1 MLRRAP
7 KTTLGIATLLL
18 AMLDWMAGST
28 IAEPDG
34 RGDTPPD
41 EMVPAEA
48 SLENGTASTAQ
59 IGPVA
64 IRILPAGTRYVLE
77 ATNPTDTAQDIEVS
91 VKVLETTV
99 NPIAR
104 MAPMPQEVVSEKVAL
119 HCPPHGRVRQALV
132 LAGLPPTPRPVTPAA
147 ARVGLGA
154 GSNGNGTPLAPP
166 FLSFRTREFVVA
178 DASANPEPRRA
189 VQAQRSARSSVPN
202 SLGHPTGQ
210 SVLRLALGPVAP
222 SANVAGQ

>member
-34 RGDTPPD
+34 RGDAPPD

-48 SLENGTASTAQ
+48 SLENGTASTAR
-59 IGPVA
+59 IGPIA
-64 IRILPAGTRYVLE
+64 IRILPAGARYVLE
-77 ATNPTDTAQDIEVS
+77 ATNPTDTARDIEVS
-91 VKVLETTV
+91 VKVLETNV

-119 HCPPHGRVRQALV
+119 HCPPRGRVRQTLV
-132 LAGLPPTPRPVTPAA
+132 LAGLPPAPRRVSPAA
-147 ARVGLGA
+147 A
-154 GSNGNGTPLAPP
+154 GSNRNAAVLTPP
-166 FLSFRTREFVVA
+166 FLSFRSLEFLVA

-189 VQAQRSARSSVPN
+189 VQAQRSARSSVPS
-202 SLGHPTGQ
+202 SLGHPAGQ

-222 SANVAGQ
+222 SAMAGQ